1 MNIDEFWT
9 VIETART
16 DAASASGNQ
25 GQAFASALVEQLAA
39 TSKQTIL
46 EYQQCF
52 DQLHGAI
59 YRWDVWAAGY
69 LIGGGCS
76 DDAFMDFR
84 AGLIA
89 QGREWYERANTA
101 PDVLAQHPDVIAAAA
116 EGSDEALFNET
127 VNYAA
132 SYAYERINGDEDN
145 NCTFHDDYDQFCGPR
160 ADLEPTD
167 MGESFDFDDTSEM
180 QARLPELARLLLE
193 HSGA

>member
-1 MNIDEFWT
+1 MNIDDFWT

-16 DAASASGNQ
+16 DAASASGDP
-25 GQAFASALVEQLAA
+25 GQAFASALVERLAA

-59 YRWDVWAAGY
+59 YRWDIWAAGY

-89 QGREWYERANTA
+89 QGRQWYERAATA

-116 EGSDEALFNET
+116 EGSDEALFNEV

-132 SYAYERINGDEDN
+132 TYAYERINGDEDD
-145 NCTFHDDYDQFCGPR
+145 CTFYDDYDQFCGPR
-160 ADLEPTD
+160 TDQAPAD
-167 MGESFDFDDTSEM
+167 MGESFDFDDASEM
-180 QARLPELARLLLE
+180 QARFPGLARLFLE
-193 HSGA
+193 HSEA

>member
-16 DAASASGNQ
+16 DAASASGNPS
-25 GQAFASALVEQLAA
+25 QAFASALVERLAA

-59 YRWDVWAAGY
+59 YRWDIWAAGY

-89 QGREWYERANTA
+89 QGRQWYDRAATA
-101 PDVLAQHPDVIAAAA
+101 PDVLAQHPDVIAAAV

-132 SYAYERINGDEDN
+132 SYAYERINGDEDD
-145 NCTFHDDYDQFCGPR
+145 CTFYDDYDQFCGSRTDQAPV
-160 ADLEPTD
+160 D
-167 MGESFDFDDTSEM
+167 MGESFDFDDASEM
-180 QARLPELARLLLE
+180 QARIPGLARLFLE
-193 HSGA
+193 HSEA

>member
-1 MNIDEFWT
+1 MNIEDFWT
-9 VIETART
+9 IIETART
-16 DAASASGNQ
+16 DAASASGDPD
-25 GQAFASALVEQLAA
+25 QAFVSALVDRLAA

-46 EYQQCF
+46 EYHQCF
-52 DQLHGAI
+52 DQLHAAI

-89 QGREWYERANTA
+89 QGRIWYDRAATA
-101 PDVLAQHPDVIAAAA
+101 PDALAGHPEVVAAAA

-132 SYAYERINGDEDN
+132 SYAYELINGDEDN
-145 NCTFHDDYDQFCGPR
+145 CSFYDDYDQFRSPR
-160 ADLEPTD
+160 TGGEPTD
-167 MGESFDFDDTSEM
+167 MGESFDFDDASEM
-180 QARLPELARLLLE
+180 HARLPRLAHLFLD
-193 HSGA
+193 HSGN

>member
-1 MNIDEFWT
+1 MNMDDFWT
-9 VIETART
+9 VIEAART
-16 DAASASGNQ
+16 DAASAAEEDP
-25 GQAFASALVEQLAA
+25 GQAFASALVERLAA

-59 YRWDVWAAGY
+59 YRWDMWAAGY

-76 DDAFMDFR
+76 DDAFTDFR

-89 QGREWYERANTA
+89 QGRDWYDRGASA
-101 PDVLAQHPDVIAAAA
+101 PDALAQHPDVIAAAA

-132 SYAYERINGDEDN
+132 SYAYERINGDKDD
-145 NCTFHDDYDQFCGPR
+145 CTFYDDYDQFCGPSTNH
-160 ADLEPTD
+160 EPAD
-167 MGESFDFDDTSEM
+167 MGESFDFDDASEM
-180 QARLPELARLLLE
+180 HARLPRLARLFPTE
-193 HSGA
+193 SHS

>member
-9 VIETART
+9 VIETARA
-16 DAASASGNQ
+16 DAASTFGDP
-25 GQAFASALVEQLAA
+25 GQAFASALVERLAA

-89 QGREWYERANTA
+89 QGREWYDRTATA

-116 EGSDEALFNET
+116 EGNDEALFNET

-132 SYAYERINGDEDN
+132 SYAYERINGNEND
-145 NCTFHDDYDQFCGPR
+145 CTFYDDYDQFCGPR
-160 ADLEPTD
+160 GNHEPAD
-167 MGESFDFDDTSEM
+167 MGESFDFDNASEM
-180 QARLPELARLLLE
+180 HARLPRLAQLFLD
-193 HSGA
+193 HGDD

>member
-16 DAASASGNQ
+16 DAASASGDP
-25 GQAFASALVEQLAA
+25 GEAFASALVERLAA

-52 DQLHGAI
+52 DQLHGSI
-59 YRWDVWAAGY
+59 HRWDVWAAGY

-89 QGREWYERANTA
+89 QGGEWYDRAATA

-116 EGSDEALFNET
+116 ECSDEALFNET

-132 SYAYERINGDEDN
+132 SHAYERINGDEDD
-145 NCTFHDDYDQFCGPR
+145 CTFYDDYDQFRGPR
-160 ADLEPTD
+160 TDHEPAD
-167 MGESFDFDDTSEM
+167 MGESFDFDDASEM
-180 QARLPELARLLLE
+180 HARLPRLARLFLD
-193 HSGA
+193 HGDD

>member
-16 DAASASGNQ
+16 DAASASGDP
-25 GQAFASALVEQLAA
+25 GQAFASALVERLAA

-89 QGREWYERANTA
+89 QGREWYERAVTA
-101 PDVLAQHPDVIAAAA
+101 PDDLAQHPDLIAAAA
-116 EGSDEALFNET
+116 EGSDEAIFNET

-132 SYAYERINGDEDN
+132 SYAYERINGDEDD
-145 NCTFHDDYDQFCGPR
+145 CTFYDECDQFCGPR
-160 ADLEPTD
+160 ADHEPAD
-167 MGESFDFDDTSEM
+167 MGESFDFDDASEM

-193 HSGA
+193 HSEA

>member
-1 MNIDEFWT
+1 MNIEDFWII
-9 VIETART
+9 VETART
-16 DAASASGNQ
+16 DAGSASDDPH
-25 GQAFASALVEQLAA
+25 QAFASALVNRLAA

-52 DQLHGAI
+52 DQLHSAI

-89 QGREWYERANTA
+89 QGRDWYDRAATN
-101 PDVLAQHPDVIAAAA
+101 PDVLAEHPEVIAAAA
-116 EGSDEALFNET
+116 EGIDEALFNET

-132 SYAYERINGDEDN
+132 SYAYERINGDEDD
-145 NCTFHDDYDQFCGPR
+145 CTFYDDYDQFRGPR
-160 ADLEPTD
+160 TDDDPAD
-167 MGESFDFDDTSEM
+167 MGESFDFDNSSEM
-180 QARLPELARLLLE
+180 RARLPHLARLFLDHDE
-193 HSGA
+193 R

>member
-16 DAASASGNQ
+16 DAALTSGNPDD
-25 GQAFASALVEQLAA
+25 AFASALVERLAA

-46 EYQQCF
+46 EYQQRF
-52 DQLHGAI
+52 DQLRGAI
-59 YRWDVWAAGY
+59 YRWDLWAAAY

-89 QGREWYERANTA
+89 QGREWYDRAATA

-132 SYAYERINGDEDN
+132 SYAYERINETEDD
-145 NCTFHDDYDQFCGPR
+145 CTFYDDYDRFCGPR
-160 ADLEPTD
+160 ANHEPTD
-167 MGESFDFDDTSEM
+167 MGEGFDFDNTSEM
-180 QARLPELARLLLE
+180 HARLPGLAQLFLD
-193 HSGA
+193 HADD

>member
-1 MNIDEFWT
+1 MNIDDFWT

-16 DAASASGNQ
+16 DAASASGDPS
-25 GQAFASALVEQLAA
+25 QAFASALVERLAA

-59 YRWDVWAAGY
+59 YRRDMWATGH

-89 QGREWYERANTA
+89 QGRQWYERAATA
-101 PDVLAQHPDVIAAAA
+101 PDVLAQHPDVIAAAV
-116 EGSDEALFNET
+116 EGTDEARCST
-127 VNYAA
+127 KPSTTRPPTPTSA
-132 SYAYERINGDEDN
+132 STATTAPFY
-145 NCTFHDDYDQFCGPR
+145 DDYDQFCGPR
-160 ADLEPTD
+160 TD
-167 MGESFDFDDTSEM
+167 QARAEMGESFDFNGALEM
-180 QARLPELARLLLE
+180 QARFPGLARLFLE
-193 HSGA
+193 HNHA

>member
-1 MNIDEFWT
+1 MNIDDFWT
-9 VIETART
+9 VIEAART
-16 DAASASGNQ
+16 DAASASGDP
-25 GQAFASALVEQLAA
+25 GQAFASALVDRLAA
-39 TSKQTIL
+39 TSKQMIL

-89 QGREWYERANTA
+89 QGREWYERAVTA

-116 EGSDEALFNET
+116 GGSDEVLFNES

-132 SYAYERINGDEDN
+132 SYAYERINGGEDG
-145 NCTFHDDYDQFCGPR
+145 CTFHDDYDHFCGPR
-160 ADLEPTD
+160 TDREPAD
-167 MGESFDFDDTSEM
+167 MGENFAFDDASEM
-180 QARLPELARLLLE
+180 QARLPGLACLFLE
-193 HSGA
+193 HDDA

>member
-1 MNIDEFWT
+1 MNIDDFWT
-9 VIETART
+9 VIEAART
-16 DAASASGNQ
+16 DAASAAEEDP
-25 GQAFASALVEQLAA
+25 GQAFASALVERLAA

-59 YRWDVWAAGY
+59 YRWDMWAAGY

-76 DDAFMDFR
+76 DDAFTDFR

-89 QGREWYERANTA
+89 QGRDWYGRAAST
-101 PDVLAQHPDVIAAAA
+101 PDALAQHPDVIAAAA

-132 SYAYERINGDEDN
+132 SYAYERINGDEDD
-145 NCTFHDDYDQFCGPR
+145 CTFYDDYDQFCGPST
-160 ADLEPTD
+160 DHEPAD
-167 MGESFDFDDTSEM
+167 MGESFDFDDASEM
-180 QARLPELARLLLE
+180 HARLPRLARLFLAE
-193 HSGA
+193 SHD